1 MTDCP
6 TRARVNSVGLQPPD
20 RAMHV
25 RTADLRRGV
34 FVTTKSIPGHH
45 STLLDT
51 GAEFSAISSKLV
63 EKHNLH
69 IFKPQAGETKYIT
82 LADSSKH
89 VARVGFV
96 VLSITVHFEGGK
108 PREPVVCRKRF
119 EVLNMSY
126 DFILG
131 VDIIP
136 QLFPTDDILD
146 FLVRPAAIASDAV
159 VVDEGLEECRFGK
172 QIMTFGLKERTNKI
186 DSDACL
192 EDYICERVS
201 NNINKRLMTMFDDD
215 LPDIFSRITHNL
227 RAASAS
233 AHPDN
238 VSVTVN
244 VEGGNHRRSV
254 MASGSVSMAS
264 AAASE

>member
-1 MTDCP
+1 M
-6 TRARVNSVGLQPPD
+6 
-20 RAMHV
+20 
-25 RTADLRRGV
+25 
-34 FVTTKSIPGHH
+34 
-45 STLLDT
+45 
-51 GAEFSAISSKLV
+51 
-63 EKHNLH
+63 
-69 IFKPQAGETKYIT
+69 
-82 LADSSKH
+82 
-89 VARVGFV
+89 
-96 VLSITVHFEGGK
+96 
-108 PREPVVCRKRF
+108 
-119 EVLNMSY
+119 
-126 DFILG
+126 
-131 VDIIP
+131 DIIP

-172 QIMTFGLKERTNKI
+172 QIMTFGLKERTTKI

-254 MASGSVSMAS
+254 MASGSTSMAS